1 MLVLKDMRRL
11 KTLEKNRAGDVIG
24 EVAYQSDFSAK
35 FLGKGNKVNPQYI
48 LDFNT
53 QQILGESFAKPR
65 SQITVNFNRSNL
77 PCFFNQGRRQRR
89 LSWADLNNSITRSGS
104 NRSDDPG
111 NDGGVVKEILT
122 KPFTRNMG
130 CRVRDRRV

>member
-65 SQITVNFNRSNL
+65 SQIAVNFNRSNL
-77 PCFFNQGRRQRR
+77 TCF
-89 LSWADLNNSITRSGS
+89 SIKGAVSAAWPGPISTIRSPGLGLIAAMIRAMMVGS
-104 NRSDDPG
+104 
-111 NDGGVVKEILT
+111 
-122 KPFTRNMG
+122 
-130 CRVRDRRV
+130 